1 MVASRASV
9 MHGSGKTSGGL
20 SDKDLKYN
28 KKGEIVSKQKSK
40 DAKANP
46 WIKAVMKA
54 RKEMI
59 KDGSIKKGEFAPVKG
74 ALLTKAREIY
84 KK

>member
-1 MVASRASV
+1 MAVSRASV
-9 MHGSGKTSGGL
+9 MHGHGKTSGGL
-20 SDKDLKYN
+20 SEKDLKYN

-40 DAKANP
+40 EAKTNP

-54 RKEMI
+54 RKALI
-59 KDGSIKKGEFAPVKG
+59 KSGDLAKGEFAPVKG
-74 ALLTKAREIY
+74 KLLAKAHEIY